1 MIEEA
6 FAGLTA
12 DQAVA
17 RLDAA
22 RIANGRIDELEE
34 VWRHPQFTVFPGKD
48 RSSSVENAS
57 ATVAWALLAL

>member
-6 FAGLTA
+6 FAGLAA

-22 RIANGRIDELEE
+22 QIANARINELEE
-34 VWRHPQFTVFPGKD
+34 MWRHPQFAVFPGKD
-48 RSSSVENAS
+48 CRSPLESAS